1 VLPCVP
7 QAHWQT
13 YSHNKPEPAHFPFFN
28 LNICL
33 HQPLF
38 GDVDVSSC
46 SRACCDCEQNCSF
59 GPPSIR
65 RKSCSALLA
74 HDRSLDRRWGV
85 KGRPPWASPSD
96 DKPADPVMMP
106 KALAPCSALLRDVRP
121 RGQGASTGHGGGRA
135 GKRCGCESC
144 DPSRSGFHA
153 PRPPSPSRSSHRR
166 VLQRVSVGV
175 VCLSLSLPGCG

>member
-1 VLPCVP
+1 MHDEASTPLHGVNPSQQLHSP
-7 QAHWQT
+7 T
-13 YSHNKPEPAHFPFFN
+13 SPE
-28 LNICL
+28 L
-33 HQPLF
+33 
-38 GDVDVSSC
+38 
-46 SRACCDCEQNCSF
+46 
-59 GPPSIR
+59 
-65 RKSCSALLA
+65 
-74 HDRSLDRRWGV
+74 LDRHRPFHSLGFLPRCLPAIEIAASIGGGGWGV
-85 KGRPPWASPSD
+85 KGRPPWVSPSA